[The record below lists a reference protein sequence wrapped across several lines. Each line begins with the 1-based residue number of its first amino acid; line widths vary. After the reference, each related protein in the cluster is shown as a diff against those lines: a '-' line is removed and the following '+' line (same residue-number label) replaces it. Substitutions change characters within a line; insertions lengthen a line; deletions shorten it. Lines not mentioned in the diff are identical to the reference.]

1 LDITAQRMKTELTTY
16 NHGPAHAAPPN
27 FSLVRGTSAKTAPYP
42 SGADRID
49 VRILRALQR
58 SGRLSYQRLGEV
70 VHLSPTAVFERVKR
84 LERNGFILGYEA
96 RLDPAKLG
104 VGVIVYVEVQVERAQ
119 SDAMALFHDAVRSC
133 PDILECHLVAGDF
146 DYLLKTRVASD
157 GDFADLLP
165 PSIPALPGVRSLRTY
180 SVKTGL
186 KQHAAL
192 NF

>member
-1 LDITAQRMKTELTTY
+1 LDITAHRMKTETTPFTQ
-16 NHGPAHAAPPN
+16 GPVPAAQAGLRNSPRSPD
-27 FSLVRGTSAKTAPYP
+27 KTPQIP
-42 SGADRID
+42 TGADRTD
-49 VRILRALQR
+49 VRILRALQS

-104 VGVIVYVEVQVERAQ
+104 VGVIVYVEVRLERAQ
-119 SDAMALFHDAVRSC
+119 TDAMERFHEAVRSC

-146 DYLLKTRVASD
+146 DYLLKTRVPAIHVSP
-157 GDFADLLP
+157 DLLP
-165 PSIPALPGVRSLRTY
+165 PAILSLPGVRDLRTY
-180 SVKTGL
+180 SVKSGL
-186 KQHAAL
+186 KQDAAL